1 MVFYKSKG
9 EKIKTR
15 RQLKVESMLRKEIEE
30 IIRKD
35 VSDPRICFFTITYVH
50 ITGDLKNVKVGI
62 SFIGNESQVK
72 DAFRGILS
80 AKNFIKYKLGQKI
93 SLKFTPNIEFELDER
108 KEYRIEQ
115 LLKEI
120 REEKD
125 EN

>member
-1 MVFYKSKG
+1 LIFYNQKEK
-9 EKIKTR
+9 KIKTR

-30 IIRKD
+30 IIRRD

-62 SFIGNESQVK
+62 SFMGNEK
-72 DAFRGILS
+72 EKEDAFRGILS
-80 AKNFIKYKLGQKI
+80 ATKFIQYKLGKRI
-93 SLKFTPNIEFELDER
+93 SLKFTPIIEFEKDDR

-120 REEKD
+120 KEENED
-125 EN
+125 